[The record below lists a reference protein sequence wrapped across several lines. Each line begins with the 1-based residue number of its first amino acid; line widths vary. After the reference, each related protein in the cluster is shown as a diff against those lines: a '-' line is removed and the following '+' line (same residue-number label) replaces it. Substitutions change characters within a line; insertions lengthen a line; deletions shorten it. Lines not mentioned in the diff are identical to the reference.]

1 MFSVTEES
9 FLLRSLREVV
19 MVWKGGTGQ
28 ASFNLS
34 INRGSADLQLGFQL
48 GRPDEPHL
56 QPQQQQRQKGAKRQE
71 RDRARAEAH
80 QASQVVDSATATSSA
95 SASTL
100 LASTISAASAVS
112 TTDSV
117 LSNLYQASDS
127 PFIHTDQAAFGT
139 PAFTPPT
146 PATEASPPPVRRP
159 STRSTKVLVKMAA
172 FARSAAESAIIEN
185 LPNFIPGFN
194 ERLEF
199 FKKECDFGEDG
210 NERKYFNKYSS
221 KYVFGF
227 YCERKI
233 VTKELV
239 ERITCQWASKDRYWD
254 NRPTNV
260 IEIVL

>member
-1 MFSVTEES
+1 M
-9 FLLRSLREVV
+9 LR
-19 MVWKGGTGQ
+19 
-28 ASFNLS
+28 
-34 INRGSADLQLGFQL
+34 QLK
-48 GRPDEPHL
+48 
-56 QPQQQQRQKGAKRQE
+56 QQQRQKGAKRQE

-159 STRSTKVLVKMAA
+159 STRSTKVLVKMKMAA